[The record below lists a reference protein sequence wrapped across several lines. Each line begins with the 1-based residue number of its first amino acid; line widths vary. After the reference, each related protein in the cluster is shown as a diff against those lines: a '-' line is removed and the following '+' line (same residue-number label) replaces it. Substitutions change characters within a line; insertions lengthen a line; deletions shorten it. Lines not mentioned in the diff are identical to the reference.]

1 MFHLDTLAT
10 LVAATLTLLL
20 GRKLVHSV
28 SFLKKYTIPEPVAG
42 GLLVALALLVLKKSM
57 GWEVNFD
64 MSLRDPLMLA
74 FFATIGLNAN
84 IASLRAGGRVVGI
97 FLIVVVGLLVM
108 QNAIGIGMAS
118 LLGLDPLMGLLAGS
132 ITLSGGHGTGAAWSK
147 LFIERYG
154 FTNATEVAMACAT
167 FGLVLGG
174 LIGGPVA
181 RQLTLTKG
189 NKSWSST
196 AVAAALELVD
206 PPGCRNS
213 ISSLSIPST
222 SRGGPVPNSPYSESY
237 YARYLVKHSTTPN
250 GIPDD
255 QEVPTAFEKPDV
267 GRMITSLVLIETIAL
282 IAICLTVGKIVAQ
295 LLAGTAFELPTFVCV
310 LFVGVILSNGLS
322 IMGFY
327 RVFERAVSVLGNV
340 SLSLFLAMALMGLKL
355 WELASLA
362 LPMLAILVV
371 QTIFMALYAIFVTW
385 RMMGK
390 NYDAAV
396 LAAGH
401 CGFGL
406 GATPT
411 AIANMQA
418 ITERFGPSHMAFL
431 VVPMVGAFFI
441 DIVNALVIKLY
452 LMLPIFAG

>member
-1 MFHLDTLAT
+1 MFHLDTLST
-10 LVAATLTLLL
+10 LVAATLVLLL
-20 GRKLVHSV
+20 GRKLVQTV
-28 SFLKKYTIPEPVAG
+28 PFLKKYTIPEPVAG

-57 GWEVNFD
+57 DIEIDFD
-64 MSLRDPLMLA
+64 MSLKDPLMLA

-84 IASLRAGGRVVGI
+84 LASLRAGGKVVGT
-97 FLIVVVGLLVM
+97 FLIVVVGLLLLL
-108 QNAIGIGMAS
+108 QNALGIGMAK

-147 LFIERYG
+147 LFVERYG
-154 FTNATEVAMACAT
+154 FANATEVAMACAT

-181 RQLTLTKG
+181 R
-189 NKSWSST
+189 
-196 AVAAALELVD
+196 
-206 PPGCRNS
+206 
-213 ISSLSIPST
+213 
-222 SRGGPVPNSPYSESY
+222 
-237 YARYLVKHSTTPN
+237 YLVKHSSSPDGT
-250 GIPDD
+250 PDD
-255 QEVPTAFEKPDV
+255 QLAPTAFEKPDM
-267 GRMITSLVLIETIAL
+267 GRMITSLVLIESIAL

-295 LLAGTAFELPTFVCV
+295 LLAGTVFELPTFVCV
-310 LFVGVILSNGLS
+310 LFIGVILSNSLSALGL
-322 IMGFY
+322 Y
-327 RVFERAVSVLGNV
+327 RVFDRAVSVLGNV
-340 SLSLFLAMALMGLKL
+340 SLSLFLAMALMSLKL

-362 LPMLAILVV
+362 LPMIAILAV
-371 QTIFMALYAIFVTW
+371 QTVAMALYAVFVTY

-418 ITERFGPSHMAFL
+418 ITDRFGPSHMAFL

-452 LMLPIFAG
+452 LLLPVFG

>member
-154 FTNATEVAMACAT
+154 FTMRRSGDWPVRRLVWCWAACWRSGSA
-167 FGLVLGG
+167 LSGG
-174 LIGGPVA
+174 NTPPRRTVF
-181 RQLTLTKG
+181 RMTR
-189 NKSWSST
+189 KSRRRSKSRMW
-196 AVAAALELVD
+196 AA
-206 PPGCRNS
+206 
-213 ISSLSIPST
+213 
-222 SRGGPVPNSPYSESY
+222 
-237 YARYLVKHSTTPN
+237 
-250 GIPDD
+250 
-255 QEVPTAFEKPDV
+255 
-267 GRMITSLVLIETIAL
+267 
-282 IAICLTVGKIVAQ
+282 
-295 LLAGTAFELPTFVCV
+295 
-310 LFVGVILSNGLS
+310 
-322 IMGFY
+322 
-327 RVFERAVSVLGNV
+327 
-340 SLSLFLAMALMGLKL
+340 
-355 WELASLA
+355 
-362 LPMLAILVV
+362 
-371 QTIFMALYAIFVTW
+371 
-385 RMMGK
+385 
-390 NYDAAV
+390 
-396 LAAGH
+396 
-401 CGFGL
+401 
-406 GATPT
+406 
-411 AIANMQA
+411 
-418 ITERFGPSHMAFL
+418 
-431 VVPMVGAFFI
+431 
-441 DIVNALVIKLY
+441 
-452 LMLPIFAG
+452 